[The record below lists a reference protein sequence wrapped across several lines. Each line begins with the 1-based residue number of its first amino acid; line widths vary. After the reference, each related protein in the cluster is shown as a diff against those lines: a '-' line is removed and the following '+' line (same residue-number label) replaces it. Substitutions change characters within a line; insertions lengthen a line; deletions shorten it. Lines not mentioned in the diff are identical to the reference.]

1 MFSDI
6 MLSQPVIKEKFN
18 EALDIMNRAVSS
30 GMGWYSTLSQKRN
43 NISCFLFF
51 HIYTFIRCDVSFS
64 LHSQVD
70 ICNLVQG
77 RILHI

>member
-30 GMGWYSTLSQKRN
+30 GMGWYSTCHRKETIIPVS
-43 NISCFLFF
+43 FF
-51 HIYTFIRCDVSFS
+51 FIYTYIRCDVSFS
-64 LHSQVD
+64 LYSQVD